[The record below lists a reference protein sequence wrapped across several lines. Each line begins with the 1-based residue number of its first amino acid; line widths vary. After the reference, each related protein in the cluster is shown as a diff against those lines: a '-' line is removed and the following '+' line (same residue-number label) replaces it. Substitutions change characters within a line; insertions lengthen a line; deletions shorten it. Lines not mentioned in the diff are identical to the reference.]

1 LNELTQ
7 EPPAYDISSVTI
19 EEEMKRSYLDYA
31 MSVIVSRALPDVR
44 DGLKPVHRRILYSM
58 KENGFEYNKPY
69 RKSAR
74 ITGDVM
80 GKYHPHGDQA
90 IYDAMVRMAQYF
102 SMRLPLIDGQGNFGS
117 MDGDP
122 PAAMRYTEARLAKP
136 AHSLLDDIDKE
147 TVDFQPNYDETV
159 FEPKVLPARFP
170 NILVNGGSGIAV
182 GMATNIPPHNLGE
195 VIDAC
200 CALIDDPDTPD
211 ATLIDLVPG
220 PDFPT
225 GAIILGQTGCRSA
238 YATGRGS
245 VVIRARVDIE
255 EMAKDREAIVVTEVP
270 YQVNKASMIEKMAA
284 LVRDKKIEGI
294 SDLRDESDRSGVRV
308 VIEVKRDHQADVVL
322 NQLYRF
328 TSLQTSFGVNMLAI
342 NAGRPELLNLRQIL
356 SAFIAFREEVI
367 RRRTVYELGQAR
379 DRAHTLVGLAIAVA
393 NLDEVITLIRAAPD
407 PQTAREGLMARDWP
421 AADVEPLIE
430 LIDEPDRKVVEGSYK
445 LSEKQA
451 KAILDLRL
459 HRLTGLE
466 RGKIHSELKEIG
478 DQIVDFLDI
487 LRSRERL
494 YGIMR
499 DELVEMKEEYA
510 TPRRTEISTDE
521 FETDIED
528 LIQREDMVCTVTNS
542 GYIKRVPLS
551 TYRAQRRGGKGR
563 AGMSTKEEDFV
574 TSLYVVNTHTPL
586 LFFSTKGMVY
596 TLKVYRLPLGT
607 PQSRGKSMVNLLPL
621 AQGETIST
629 VMPLPEDEEAWAD
642 LNVMFSTTSGNV
654 RRNKLSDFTNIMRN
668 GKIAMKLTEGDQ
680 LIGVSVCNESND
692 VLLSTRSGKAL
703 RFPVSDVR
711 IFAGR
716 ASVGVRGVKLAKDD
730 QVISMTILDHVEFE
744 TETRDAYIKESRRL
758 RGADDEGAEVENENG
773 DSNGTGNSVS
783 IPEDVFICM
792 AEQEEFI
799 LTVTLK
805 GYGKR
810 TSAYEYRVAKRGGQ
824 GVTSITTGKRNGN
837 VVAAFPV
844 EEDDQAMMITDAGK
858 VIRIPVHDIRI
869 AGRATQGVTLFDTAE
884 DEHITSVAHLPQED
898 KVVKASDDVESDDP
912 VDEII
917 EPKSENEVPAVEA
930 VSDDG

>member
-1 LNELTQ
+1 MSELTQ
-7 EPPAYDISSVTI
+7 EPPTYDISSVTI

-200 CALIDDPDTPD
+200 CALIDNPDTPD

-510 TPRRTEISTDE
+510 TPRRTEISADE

-528 LIQREDMVCTVTNS
+528 LIQREDMVCTVTNT

-629 VMPLPEDEEAWAD
+629 VMPLPEEEEAWAD

-668 GKIAMKLTEGDQ
+668 GKIAMKLAEGDQ
-680 LIGVSVCNESND
+680 LIGVSVCDESND

-730 QVISMTILDHVEFE
+730 QVISMTILRHVEFE

-758 RGADDEGAEVENENG
+758 RGADDEGAEAENENG

-783 IPEDVFICM
+783 IPEDVFIRM

-824 GVTSITTGKRNGN
+824 GVTSIATGKRNGN

-884 DEHITSVAHLPQED
+884 GEHITSVAHLPQED
-898 KVVKASDDVESDDP
+898 EVVEASDDVESNDP
-912 VDEII
+912 ADEII

-930 VSDDG
+930 ESDGG